1 MKIKNSS
8 WRVLFLFVI
17 LISYF
22 FPTRGYSNVLPYNS
36 SNPDSTRYGIEG
48 NSPLHL
54 SNPSN
59 ITTSIEFDAKNNE
72 YILIKRIGNLVIERR
87 VLSFAEYQNYDMD
100 QMINDYWKNRSS
112 SSKMTASNEGVLD
125 NLIPQLRVNSEL
137 FETIFG
143 GQTIDI
149 RPAGS
154 AELKFAIVNNNR
166 EDLSIQE
173 NQRSVTRFDF
183 EENIQL
189 NVTAKIGE
197 AISFGLNY
205 NTGATF
211 SFENELK
218 LKYEGKEDNII
229 QAIEAGHINFPLP
242 TSLIQGSQTLFGV
255 KTKLKF
261 GKLFLDAVFSE
272 QKSQSNS
279 VTVEG
284 GAQTREFKFKADEY
298 EVNKH
303 FFISQYFYEN
313 FNNAMASL
321 PLINSNVNIIKIE
334 VWRTNVG
341 AAINENRN
349 IIAYADLGEKKPF
362 GQNPYIE
369 NPMGLYYPDWK
380 KSNDLLSVVNIDNIR
395 NINNVSSYL
404 QSMGFVSGQ
413 NYEKIES
420 ARKLSSSEYSF
431 NSRLGFI
438 SLNQPLS
445 NDQVLAVAFRYQII
459 GDTTIYQVGEFS
471 DEGINDP
478 NSLVVKLL
486 KSSTLNV
493 RNPMWKLMMKNIYS
507 LQAYQI
513 QREDFRL
520 NILYQ
525 GDDQGIPTGYFSEG
539 NKKGVPLLQIFGLD
553 RMDNQQN
560 AYSDGVFDFIDN
572 AIINGGTIV
581 ADRGIV
587 IFPFVEPFGKDLRSI
602 LNDDDI
608 ANKYCFDSLYTLT
621 ISQAQQYPDK
631 NKYYL
636 EGRYKSE
643 SGSEIS
649 LNGMNIPQGSVKVMA
664 GGIALVEGVDYT
676 VDYAMGRV
684 KIINQGYLSS
694 GTPITVSTESHELFS
709 MTTKRMMGLRASY
722 ELNKD
727 FNLGAT
733 LLNLHESPITSKVN
747 YGEEPMS
754 NTLWGF
760 DFNYKKEVNFIT
772 KLIDLLPFY
781 STNAASTLSLT
792 GEFAQFIPGNP
803 SVIGNSGTAYIDDFE
818 AAKTSI
824 DLRAIGAWH
833 LASTPQDYSSSNP
846 LFPETIPSSGLEY
859 GFNRAKIAWYSIDDI
874 FYGSTAPSNINKE
887 DRSKPYARQ
896 ILEREVHPNKEIA
909 SGQPTNIRE
918 FNLAF
923 YPNERGPYNY
933 DTTSI
938 YSYGLNPDGSLVNP
952 ETRWGGIM
960 RKLEAT
966 DFESANIEYI
976 EFWLMDPFIGE
987 ESPEGGKLYF
997 NIGDISE
1004 DILKDGRK
1012 SFENGLPTTSTSI
1025 DVDTTIWGL
1034 VPKQQ
1039 AIVNAFDN
1047 NPTSRQYQD
1056 IGYDGLSSTNESTF
1070 FNRFIQIAQQQLD
1083 NDAFTKLISDP
1094 SADDFRYFRS
1104 TYYDNNNIKITDRY
1118 KYFNNAEGNS
1128 AITDN
1133 STELYSTQQTS
1144 LPNVEDI
1151 NQDNTLSESEN
1162 YYEYSIDLDPNNLVV
1177 GQNYITDIQNAT
1189 NIALPNGEYTECKWY
1204 QFKIPIRNPQKTVGS
1219 MQGFQSIRFIRMFL
1233 KDFKKPLILR
1243 FATFELVSGDWRK
1256 YSDNLLSPGHYPSG
1270 TQTESTTFTVASV
1283 NIEENGKKTPVPY
1296 VLPPGIDREKRY
1308 NSTSFQQMNE
1318 QSLSMKVTDLSD
1330 GDARAIYKTAE
1341 LDMRQYKKL
1350 KMFVHAEKMLEKD
1363 SYRNGEVSLFVRLGS
1378 DFTNNYYEYEL
1389 PLNFTPWYTGASN
1402 SEAIWPES
1410 NNVEI
1415 DLEKIVKVKENRNAK
1430 VRSGDNSTTSLLP
1443 YYEIVDG
1450 RKITVLGSP
1459 SISNVK
1465 VMMIGVRNPKKIH
1478 INDND
1483 DMMPKSIEVWI
1494 NELRLTD
1501 FNKSSGWAATGF
1513 ARTNLADLGD
1523 LSLSGSY
1530 RSAGFGSLEQSISEI
1545 SQDNVGA
1552 FDISTNLELGKFF
1565 KKETGVKLP
1574 MHFDYSQ
1581 QVSNPRYNPLDPDV
1595 LLKNDL
1601 LTYKTEKEKDS
1612 IRNMVQDFTARTNLN
1627 FMNVRKEKMP
1637 TVDSKQYLL
1646 GIENFD
1652 ASYSYSNI
1660 YRRDV
1665 DIAYNSK
1672 TQHRGGINYNYN
1684 FKPKPIR
1691 PFNKVKLFQPRA
1703 FAILKDLTFN
1713 YKPRNITIRT
1723 EAVRDFEE
1731 TLIRPKSQGIIIMEP
1746 YYFKQF
1752 YWNRVYTFGYD
1763 ITQNLKLT
1771 YNASMNARIDEPRG
1785 KIDTREKKDSVW
1797 ASVFD
1802 LGRAQQYR
1810 QKTDINFNVPI
1821 NKIPFMEWI
1830 RVSTIYNGEYIF
1842 TGSTQ
1847 ALERLGNTIENTS
1860 RYSINT
1866 NLSFSSIYNKIP
1878 FIKRALSDRKTPQPK
1893 KANTTPPRRE
1903 NEKNSEDKNPS
1914 STKDSNLKQDS
1925 VESIAV
1931 KIFKKVGNYS
1941 IRLLTSVKQASL
1953 NYSESNGTY
1962 IPGFMPVSK
1971 IIGMSPNNG
1980 WAPGFGFVFGSQANI
1995 MDRAIERG
2003 WLSTDSL
2010 QNNAFQTK
2018 RNITMNGQ
2026 ITIEPLKD
2034 FKINVKF
2041 NRTESENYVAY
2052 YKYDGVYNRVVGPLS
2067 PTKTGNFSTSIITI
2081 STLFSP
2087 IGEDNTSSVYQ
2098 DFLEYRDIIASR
2110 LSQNNPNSSGVMT
2123 LDTNNGKYYPDG
2135 YGATS
2140 QQVLIPAFLAAYTKT
2155 DPNKRSLNPFNK
2167 IPLPNW
2173 TIDYNGLS
2181 KLDFF
2186 KKWVNSITL
2195 SNGYTSTYNVG
2206 SFTSDIRVPAN
2217 NPKYDYGTEWIR
2229 NELNNNYLPKDVI
2242 DNITINE
2249 SFSPL
2254 IKVDMN
2260 LKNSMQANF
2269 EIRKD
2274 RNLSLS
2280 FSNNQLTEMSRLS
2293 YVIGGGYR
2301 FKDVTINIRSGESS
2315 RELKSDIDLK
2325 ATLTWNKNTTI
2336 LRKIDQKVNLMSS
2349 GSDVLNINIQG
2360 EYTIS
2365 EKIMLTAFFEMTINT
2380 PYVSNAY
2387 PNSMTQGGFK
2397 LRLIL

>member
-1 MKIKNSS
+1 MKIKSSS
-8 WRVLFLFVI
+8 WGLICLLVI
-17 LISYF
+17 LISNIF
-22 FPTRGYSNVLPYNS
+22 SLRGYSNELPLVLL
-36 SNPDSTRYGIEG
+36 NPDSTRYGIEG
-48 NSPLHL
+48 TSPLHL
-54 SNPSN
+54 SDPTN
-59 ITTSIEFDAKNNE
+59 IITSIEYDEKNNE
-72 YILIKRIGNLVIERR
+72 YILIKKIGDLVIERR
-87 VLSFAEYQNYDMD
+87 VLSFAEYQDYDLD
-100 QMINDYWKNRSS
+100 KMINSYWKNRSA
-112 SSKMTASNEGVLD
+112 SSKMTASHEGVLD
-125 NLIPQLRVNSEL
+125 NLIPQMRVNSEL

-149 RPAGS
+149 RHAGS
-154 AELKFAIVNNNR
+154 AELRFAIVNNNR
-166 EDLSIQE
+166 ADLSIQE

-197 AISFGLNY
+197 AINFGLNY
-205 NTGATF
+205 NTDATF
-211 SFENELK
+211 SFENEFK

-229 QAIEAGHINFPLP
+229 QAIEAGNISFPLP
-242 TSLIQGSQTLFGV
+242 TALIQGSQTLFGV

-261 GKLFLDAVFSE
+261 GKLFVDAVFSE
-272 QKSQSNS
+272 QKSESSS

-284 GAQTREFKFKADEY
+284 GAQMREFNFKADDY
-298 EVNKH
+298 EANKH
-303 FFISQYFYEN
+303 YFVSQYFYEN
-313 FNNAMASL
+313 YNNAMASL

-349 IIAYADLGEKKPF
+349 IVAFSDLGEKKPY

-369 NPMGLYYPDWK
+369 NPGGLYYPDWK
-380 KSNDLLSVVNIDNIR
+380 RSNDLLSKVNVGNIR

-404 QSMGFVSGQ
+404 QSMGLVAGQ

-420 ARKLSSSEYSF
+420 ARKLSPSEYSF
-431 NSRLGFI
+431 NTRLGFI

-471 DEGINDP
+471 DEGISDP

-507 LQAYQI
+507 LQAYQV

-525 GDDQGIPTGYFSEG
+525 GDEQGIPTGYFNEG
-539 NKKGVPLLQIFGLD
+539 DKKGIPLLQIFGLD
-553 RMDNQQN
+553 RMDNQEN
-560 AYSDGVFDFIDN
+560 PFPDGVFDFVDN
-572 AIINGGTIV
+572 AIVNGGTIV
-581 ADRGIV
+581 SDRGIIV
-587 IFPFVEPFGKDLRSI
+587 FPFVEPFGKDLRSI
-602 LNDDDI
+602 LGDDDI
-608 ANKYCFDSLYTLT
+608 ADKYCFDSLYSLT

-649 LNGMNIPQGSVKVMA
+649 LKGMNIPQGSVKVMA
-664 GGIALVEGVDYT
+664 GGIALIEGVDYT

-709 MTTKRMMGLRASY
+709 MTTKRMMGLRANY
-722 ELNKD
+722 DINKD

-733 LLNLHESPITSKVN
+733 LLNLHESPITTKVN

-772 KLIDLLPFY
+772 RLVDLLPFY
-781 STNAASTLSLT
+781 STNVPSNLSIT
-792 GEFAQFIPGNP
+792 GEFAHFIPGNP
-803 SVIGNSGTAYIDDFE
+803 SVIGSSGTAYIDDFE
-818 AAKTSI
+818 ASKTSI
-824 DLRAIGAWH
+824 DLRAIGSWH
-833 LASTPQDYSSSNP
+833 LASTPQDYNSP
-846 LFPETIPSSGLEY
+846 TALFPETSPNLGLEY
-859 GFNRAKIAWYSIDDI
+859 GFNRAKVAWYSIDDI
-874 FYGSTAPSNINKE
+874 FYSSSAPSNITKE
-887 DRSKPYARQ
+887 DRSQPYARQ

-923 YPNERGPYNY
+923 YPSERGPYNY
-933 DTTSI
+933 DTTSVF
-938 YSYGLNPDGSLVNP
+938 SHGFNPDGSLARP

-966 DFESANIEYI
+966 DFEAANIEYI
-976 EFWLMDPFIGE
+976 EFWLMDPFIGQE
-987 ESPEGGKLYF
+987 NPEGGKLYF
-997 NIGDISE
+997 NIGDVSE
-1004 DILKDGRK
+1004 DILRDGRK
-1012 SFENGLPTTSTSI
+1012 SFENGLPTTSTI
-1025 DVDTTIWGL
+1025 VDVDTTIWGI
-1034 VPKQQ
+1034 VPRTQ

-1047 NPTSRQYQD
+1047 DPTSRQYQD
-1056 IGYDGLSSTNESTF
+1056 VGYDGLSSSNEKTF
-1070 FNRFIQIAQQQLD
+1070 FTRFLEIAQGQLD
-1083 NDAFTKLISDP
+1083 NDAYTKIHSDP

-1118 KYFNNAEGNS
+1118 KYYNNAEGNS

-1133 STELYSTQQTS
+1133 TSELYATQQTS

-1151 NQDNTLSESEN
+1151 NQDNTLSEAEN
-1162 YYEYSIDLDPNNLVV
+1162 YYEYSIDLDPDNLVV
-1177 GQNYITDIQNAT
+1177 GQNYITDIQNAN
-1189 NIALPNGEYTECKWY
+1189 NIALPNGEYIECKWY

-1219 MQGFQSIRFIRMFL
+1219 IQGFQSIRFIRMFL
-1233 KDFKKPLILR
+1233 RDFKDPVILR

-1256 YSDNLLSPGHYPSG
+1256 YSDNLLNPGMYPTG
-1270 TQTESTTFTVASV
+1270 TQTDNTTFTVASV
-1283 NIEENGKKTPVPY
+1283 NIEENGKRVPVPY
-1296 VLPPGIDREKRY
+1296 VLPPGIDREKMY
-1308 NSTSFQQMNE
+1308 SSTSFQQMNE
-1318 QSLSMKVTDLSD
+1318 QALSMKVSDLSD

-1350 KMFVHAEKMLEKD
+1350 KMFVHAEKMYERD
-1363 SYRNGEVSLFVRLGS
+1363 SYKNGEVSLFIRLGS
-1378 DFTNNYYEYEL
+1378 DFTHNYYEYEL
-1389 PLNFTPWYTGASN
+1389 PLNFTPWHTGASDKD
-1402 SEAIWPES
+1402 AIWPEA
-1410 NNVEI
+1410 NNVDI
-1415 DLEKIVKVKENRNAK
+1415 DLEKMVKVKENRNAK
-1430 VRSGDNSTTSLLP
+1430 VRSGDNTATSLLP

-1465 VMMIGVRNPKKIH
+1465 VMMIGIRNPKKVH

-1483 DMMPKSIEVWI
+1483 DMMPKSVEVWI

-1523 LSLSGSY
+1523 LSLSGTY
-1530 RSAGFGSLEQSISEI
+1530 RSAGFGGLEQSISEI
-1545 SQDNVGA
+1545 SQDNIGS

-1565 KKETGVKLP
+1565 PKETGVRLP

-1581 QVSNPRYNPLDPDV
+1581 KVSNPRYNPLDPDV
-1595 LLKNDL
+1595 LLKDDL
-1601 LTYKTEKEKDS
+1601 LTYKTEAEKDS
-1612 IRNMVQDFTARTNLN
+1612 IKHMVQDYTARTNLN

-1637 TVDSKQYLL
+1637 TPDSKQYLL

-1665 DIAYNSK
+1665 DIDYNSK
-1672 TQHRGGINYNYN
+1672 TQHRGGINYNYT

-1691 PFNKVKLFQPRA
+1691 PFTKVKLFQPKA
-1703 FAILKDLTFN
+1703 FAIIKDITFN
-1713 YKPRNITIRT
+1713 YKPRNITIMT

-1746 YYFKQF
+1746 FYFKQF

-1763 ITQNLKLT
+1763 ITQNLKLN
-1771 YNASMNARIDEPRG
+1771 YNSTMNARIDEPRG
-1785 KIDTREKKDSVW
+1785 KIDTRGKKDSVW
-1797 ASVFD
+1797 ASIFE
-1802 LGRAQQYR
+1802 LGRAQQFR
-1810 QKTDINFNVPI
+1810 QKTDITYNIPI
-1821 NKIPFMEWI
+1821 NKLPFLQWV
-1830 RVSTIYNGEYIF
+1830 RVNTTYNGEYIF

-1847 ALERLGNTIENTS
+1847 ALERLGNTIENSARFT
-1860 RYSINT
+1860 INT
-1866 NLSFSSIYNKIP
+1866 NLNFSSIYSKIP
-1878 FIKRALSDRKTPQPK
+1878 FIQKALADNKAPKRRAIALQP
-1893 KANTTPPRRE
+1893 RE
-1903 NEKNSEDKNPS
+1903 KQKEEEKP
-1914 STKDSNLKQDS
+1914 KDPNQKQDS
-1925 VESIAV
+1925 VESRTT
-1931 KIFKKVGNYS
+1931 KIFKAVGKYS
-1941 IRLLTSVKQASL
+1941 IQLLTSVKQASF
-1953 NYSESNGTY
+1953 NYTETNGTY
-1962 IPGFMPVSK
+1962 IPGFMPVSQYL
-1971 IIGMSPNNG
+1971 GMSPG
-1980 WAPGFGFVFGSQANI
+1980 DGGAPGFGFVFGSQANI
-1995 MDRAIERG
+1995 MDKAIARG
-2003 WLSTDSL
+2003 WLSKDSL
-2010 QNNAFQTK
+2010 QNNAYQTK
-2018 RNITMNGQ
+2018 MNKSLNGQ
-2026 ITIEPLKD
+2026 INIEPIRD
-2034 FKINVKF
+2034 FKINLKF
-2041 NRTESENYVAY
+2041 NRSESENYVAY
-2052 YKYDGVYNRVVGPLS
+2052 YKYDGLYNGIVGPVS
-2067 PTKTGNFSTSIITI
+2067 PTRTGNYSTSIITL
-2081 STLFSP
+2081 STLFAKTDKNNISA
-2087 IGEDNTSSVYQ
+2087 IFEN
-2098 DFLEYRDIIASR
+2098 FLSYRDIISAR
-2110 LSQNNPNSSGVMT
+2110 LAEGNPDYTGNTV

-2140 QQVLIPAFLAAYTKT
+2140 QQVLIPAFLAAYTGT
-2155 DPNKRSLNPFNK
+2155 DPNTRSLNPFSK
-2167 IPLPNW
+2167 LPLPNW

-2181 KLDFF
+2181 KLDIF
-2186 KKWVNSITL
+2186 KKWANSITI
-2195 SNGYTSTYNVG
+2195 SNAYRATYNIG
-2206 SFTSDIRVPAN
+2206 SFTSDVRVSAN
-2217 NPKYDYGTEWIR
+2217 DSRYDYGSEWIR
-2229 NELNNNYLPKDVI
+2229 NDLNNNYLPKDVI
-2242 DNITINE
+2242 DNVTISE
-2249 SFSPL
+2249 SLSPL
-2254 IKVDMN
+2254 LKIDIN

-2280 FSNNQLTEMSRLS
+2280 FSNNQLTEVSRLS

-2301 FKDVTINIRSGESS
+2301 FKDVSINIRSGETS
-2315 RELKSDIDLK
+2315 RELKSDIDLR
-2325 ATLTWNKNTTI
+2325 ATVTWNQNTTI
-2336 LRKIDQKVNLMSS
+2336 LRKIDQSVNLMSS
-2349 GSDVLNINIQG
+2349 GSDVLNLNLQG
-2360 EYTIS
+2360 EYSIS

-2387 PNSMTQGGFK
+2387 RNSMTQGGFK